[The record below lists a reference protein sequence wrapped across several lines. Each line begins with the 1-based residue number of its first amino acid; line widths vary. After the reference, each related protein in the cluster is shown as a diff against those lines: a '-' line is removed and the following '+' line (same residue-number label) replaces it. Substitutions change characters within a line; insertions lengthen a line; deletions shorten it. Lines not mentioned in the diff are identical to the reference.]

1 MRKSKKDNDKQKNP
15 PDKKSPDE
23 KLPKE
28 KVVKIIFLVC
38 IVFCLIL
45 SMGLPLLL
53 HFILPLPAM
62 KWVSSS
68 FQTSDW
74 LSFWA
79 TWIPSFLALFLT
91 LWSIYLTAKIAKKQ
105 EEDSKMA
112 SNFQANLTLAL
123 DLPDIIIS
131 RINFFFS
138 EEIEDTV
145 LRYLYEDK
153 WGTGTFRFVIFLGND
168 SLPIDYQINLNYITF
183 MFNESSQY
191 SLSSNYIFKIVHGKP
206 KRMIIDLNIP
216 EGEPLFEDLARA
228 YYYPTCRPLWEGK
241 LKLILHLSIKN
252 MLIKS
257 FNNQKNTNDYCTN
270 YLLTCNTNIDSNYQK
285 DNEFRYSKL
294 NIIDYFLEFNKSEAT
309 INANK
314 KTI

>member
-1 MRKSKKDNDKQKNP
+1 MCKSNKNNDKQKNSLDEKS
-15 PDKKSPDE
+15 PDKKF
-23 KLPKE
+23 PKE
-28 KVVKIIFLVC
+28 KLVKIFLLVS

-45 SMGLPLLL
+45 STGLPLFL

-62 KWVSSS
+62 EWVSSS

-105 EEDSKMA
+105 EDDSERA
-112 SNFQANLTLAL
+112 SNFQTQLTLAM

-131 RINFFFS
+131 KINFYFS

-145 LRYLYEDK
+145 LRYLYKDK

-168 SLPIDYQINLNYITF
+168 SLPIDYQINLNCITF
-183 MFNESSQY
+183 MFNKSSQY
-191 SLSSNYIFKIVHGKP
+191 NLSSNYIFKIVHGKP

-216 EGEPLFEDLARA
+216 EGEPLFKELARA

-252 MLIKS
+252 LLIKS
-257 FNNQKNTNDYCTN
+257 FNNQKDIHDYCTN
-270 YLLTCNTNIDSNYQK
+270 YLLTCNTNINRNYQK
-285 DNEFRYSKL
+285 DNGFRYSKL

-314 KTI
+314 KAI